1 MRQRILLVEPAY
13 KNKYPPLGLM
23 KLASFHRD
31 QKDDVSFVKGMDME
45 VAGQTWDRIYVSTLF
60 TFYWSQTI
68 DTIKFYMS
76 NSKGNPQVFVG
87 GVMATLMKD
96 EVEAATGAKV
106 IEGLLNAPG
115 LLGLVGDEAVDT
127 AIPDYSI
134 IDPGVNHLLHYNYP
148 VADAYIGYATR
159 GCIRHCPFC
168 AVPTIERDYEPY
180 VDLVRQVTG
189 IEKAYGPKRNL
200 LLMDNNVLASKQFRR
215 IISEIKSLGFGQGAS
230 LTREVNGRQSS
241 VLRHVDFN
249 QGIDSRLLNNEN
261 MRLLS
266 EIAIDPLRIAFD
278 HVELADVYCRK
289 VRLAAKWHIR
299 HLSNYVLFNYEDAP
313 VDLYRRLRI
322 NVDLNEEFAA
332 HGVKTSI
339 WSFPM
344 RYCPVTGPDS
354 INRHYVGMH
363 GWTAKRLRGVRC
375 ILAATHGVVGPK
387 KDFFLQAFGRDE
399 DEFLSIIDMPEDFII
414 HRNLHEGNGDK
425 EWLRGLMSAV
435 SQDEQSDLRNMIASN
450 KPREQLLTTS
460 DPSLRVILEAYAH
473 SESPRRPGV
482 LTGDSSTATLAEAA
496 NE

>member
-1 MRQRILLVEPAY
+1 MSQRILLVEPAY

-23 KLASFHRD
+23 KLASFHRNR
-31 QKDDVSFVKGMDME
+31 KDDVYFVKGMDRD
-45 VAGQTWDRIYVSTLF
+45 VADQTWDRIYVSTLF
-60 TFYWSQTI
+60 TFYWNQTI
-68 DTIKFYMS
+68 DTIKFYTS
-76 NSKGNPQVFVG
+76 HSKGNPQVFVG
-87 GVMATLMKD
+87 GVMATLMEEELK
-96 EVEAATGAKV
+96 ASTGATV
-106 IEGLLNAPG
+106 VVGLMNTPG
-115 LLGLVGDEAVDT
+115 CLILDGDEAVDT

-134 IDPGVNHLLHYNYP
+134 IDPGVNHLLNYNYP

-249 QGIDSRLLNNEN
+249 QGIDSRLLTNEN
-261 MRLLS
+261 MQLLS

-278 HVELADVYCRK
+278 HVELAKTYCRQ

-322 NVDLNEEFAA
+322 NVDLNKEFAA
-332 HGVKTSI
+332 KDLKTRV

-344 RYCPVTGPDS
+344 RFCPVVGPESKDR
-354 INRHYVGMH
+354 RHIGPL
-363 GWTAKRLRGVRC
+363 WTAKQLRGVRS

-387 KDFFLQAFGRDE
+387 KDFFLRAFGRDV
-399 DEFLSIIDMPEDFII
+399 DEFLHILDMPEDFIV
-414 HRNLHEGNGDK
+414 HRMLHERNGDT
-425 EWLRGLMSAV
+425 EWLQGLINGV
-435 SQDEQSDLRNMIASN
+435 SREERDHLQDMIASN
-450 KPREQLLTTS
+450 KPRERLLTTS
-460 DPSLRVILEAYAH
+460 DPSLRVILDAYAH
-473 SESPRRPGV
+473 SEKPRRTSDLDPP
-482 LTGDSSTATLAEAA
+482 ST
-496 NE
+496 